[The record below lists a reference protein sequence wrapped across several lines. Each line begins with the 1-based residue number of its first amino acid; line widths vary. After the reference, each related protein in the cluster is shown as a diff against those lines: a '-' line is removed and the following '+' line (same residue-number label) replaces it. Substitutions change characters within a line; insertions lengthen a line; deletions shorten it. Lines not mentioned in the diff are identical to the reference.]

1 MSELKSGG
9 LAMVFGLH
17 EDTEF
22 NGLMVTTETRL
33 SENESYVSPETGEY
47 SVYFGPGLAW
57 LCTGHINPFGFGFFD
72 PKNLMPIDNTDPD
85 VVELA
90 TCDTDKVG
98 V

>member
-17 EDTEF
+17 EFPED
-22 NGLMVTTETRL
+22 NGMIVTTEIPV
-33 SENESYVSPETGEY
+33 NEEESFLNPVTGAWLT
-47 SVYFGPGLAW
+47 YFGPGPAW
-57 LCTGHINPFGFGFFD
+57 FCTGDVEPYGYSFYD
-72 PKNLMPIDNTDPD
+72 KANLMPIDNKDPD
-85 VVELA
+85 TLEVP